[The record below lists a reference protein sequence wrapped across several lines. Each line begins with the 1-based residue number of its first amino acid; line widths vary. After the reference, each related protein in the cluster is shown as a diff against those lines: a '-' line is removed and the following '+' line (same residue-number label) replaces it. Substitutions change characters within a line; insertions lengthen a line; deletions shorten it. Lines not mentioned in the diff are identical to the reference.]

1 MSTESS
7 KPYTDMRHLPPCRR
21 TNNAAYKSMTVRNYR
36 SARHI
41 SVYMIKIRE
50 RETSS
55 KVALVCLEATLRT
68 SHSIYTISS
77 EGPMTDS
84 RESFG
89 GVFGAISW
97 PVSRFRLAEGLLF
110 EQQMFLP
117 HDGSAFAFSWA
128 LRGNT
133 VIAADLV
140 VRPFFSGCGPR
151 SYRDV
156 GFHLDPEENGGR
168 LTWLPNVRG
177 PRVIADANGRYYD
190 EPLRSLDCLCKQAS
204 VSASEEDLITP
215 GRFEFELSRRPSV
228 LIFSMDGAGSTQRSQ
243 YIGAFLTGLIQ
254 NDSAST

>member
-1 MSTESS
+1 
-7 KPYTDMRHLPPCRR
+7 
-21 TNNAAYKSMTVRNYR
+21 VRDT
-36 SARHI
+36 
-41 SVYMIKIRE
+41 SVNMINIRE

-77 EGPMTDS
+77 EGPLTDS

-97 PVSRFRLAEGLLF
+97 PVSRFRLVEGLLF

-128 LRGNT
+128 LRGNAA
-133 VIAADLV
+133 IAAHLV

-156 GFHLDPEENGGR
+156 GFHFDPEENGGR
-168 LTWLPNVRG
+168 LTWLPNVQG

-190 EPLRSLDCLCKQAS
+190 EPIRSLDCLCKQAS
-204 VSASEEDLITP
+204 VSALEEDLITP

-243 YIGAFLTGLIQ
+243 HIGAFLTGLIQ
-254 NDSAST
+254 NDSASTTDSVTGPVIQPEGTAQLAAA